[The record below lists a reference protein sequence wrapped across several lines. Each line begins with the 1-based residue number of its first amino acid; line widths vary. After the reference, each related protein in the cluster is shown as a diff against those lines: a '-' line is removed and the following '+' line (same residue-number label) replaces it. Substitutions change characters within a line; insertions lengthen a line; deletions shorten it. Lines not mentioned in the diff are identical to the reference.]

1 MAKNPKKFHLRMK
14 YDFSVDGGANGAANH
29 IALATNATIPDNAI
43 VTDLTAYISTAVTS
57 GGAATLQW
65 IMGEAAN
72 TTYDVVL
79 SSVDG
84 KADYA
89 DEAVLV
95 HTDGGKAKA
104 ASVMKLDVGTA
115 DLTAGV
121 VDVFISYY
129 IGYAE

>member
-1 MAKNPKKFHLRMK
+1 MAKNPKKHHLRMK
-14 YDFSVDGGANGAANH
+14 YVFGTDGGANGAANH
-29 IALATNATIPDNAI
+29 IALANNATIPDNAV
-43 VTDLTAYISTAVTS
+43 VTEVTAYVSTAVTS

-72 TTYDVVL
+72 TTYDVTL
-79 SSVDG
+79 SSIDG

-95 HTDGGKAKA
+95 HSDGGKAKA
-104 ASVMKLDVGTA
+104 ASVIKLDVGTA

-121 VDVFISYY
+121 VDVFVEYY
-129 IGYAE
+129 VGYAE